1 MTEQTEIRGDK
12 PQQATP
18 AQPVKYAHKV
28 YEEPDNLGRYHQ
40 AYAWVG
46 TLEQIAEQHAAAS
59 VLPYQFE
66 LFGGQD
72 VVTLEDKQLSITS
85 GTGLFEVFD
94 LKQVTQAIPELTV
107 VYAIDEYEFST
118 EEKKKIREHTYTQ
131 EDDEHLWDAREVLK
145 EKQAGELGAIPLVRD
160 PIPYH
165 EDLIR
170 SFLEDNAL
178 LGETTSPQQRI
189 YTLEKLV
196 QHGKP
201 VFDESLL
208 APGAQ
213 CWIHDLEDEPLSFVD
228 YWTSAEQWEDGE

>member
-1 MTEQTEIRGDK
+1 MNSKEQLHSTESSQNSSA
-12 PQQATP
+12 PP
-18 AQPVKYAHKV
+18 AKYAHTV

-59 VLPYQFE
+59 TLPYQFE
-66 LFGGQD
+66 FFGGQD

-85 GTGLFEVFD
+85 GNGLFEVFD
-94 LKQVTQAIPELTV
+94 LEQVTQAIPELTV
-107 VYAIDEYEFST
+107 VYAIDDCEFSA
-118 EEKKKIREHTYTQ
+118 EEKKKIQQRTYTQ
-131 EDDEHLWDAREVLK
+131 EDEHLWDAHEVLE
-145 EKQAGELGAIPLVRD
+145 EKQIGELGVIALVRGL
-160 PIPYH
+160 IPYR

-178 LGETTSPQQRI
+178 LGETTFPQQHT
-189 YTLEKLV
+189 YTLEKLGE
-196 QHGKP
+196 HGQP

-228 YWTSAEQWEDGE
+228 YWTAIT

>member
-1 MTEQTEIRGDK
+1 MTEQTEVRGDK
-12 PQQATP
+12 PDQAAP
-18 AQPVKYAHKV
+18 AQPVKYAHTV

-46 TLEQIAEQHAAAS
+46 TLEQIAERHAAAS
-59 VLPYQFE
+59 TLPYQFE

-72 VVTLEDKQLSITS
+72 VVALKDKQLSITS
-85 GTGLFEVFD
+85 GNGLFEVFD

-107 VYAIDEYEFST
+107 VYAIDEYEFSA
-118 EEKKKIREHTYTQ
+118 EEQKKIREHTYTQ
-131 EDDEHLWDAREVLK
+131 EDEHLWDAHEVLE
-145 EKQAGELGAIPLVRD
+145 EKQAGELGATPLVRG

-178 LGETTSPQQRI
+178 LGETTYPQKRT
-189 YTLEKLV
+189 YTLEKLA
-196 QHGKP
+196 QHGQP

-213 CWIHDLEDEPLSFVD
+213 CWTHDLEDEPLSFVD
-228 YWTSAEQWEDGE
+228 YWTAADQWKDGE

>member
-1 MTEQTEIRGDK
+1 MTEHTEIRGDK

-18 AQPVKYAHKV
+18 AQPVKYAHTV
-28 YEEPDNLGRYHQ
+28 YEEPDHLGRYHQ

-59 VLPYQFE
+59 TLPYQFE

-72 VVTLEDKQLSITS
+72 VVTLKDKQLSITS
-85 GTGLFEVFD
+85 GNGLFEVFD
-94 LKQVTQAIPELTV
+94 LKQVTQAIPGLTV
-107 VYAIDEYEFST
+107 VYAIDEYEFSA
-118 EEKKKIREHTYTQ
+118 EEQKKIRERTYTQ
-131 EDDEHLWDAREVLK
+131 EDEHLWDAHEVLE
-145 EKQAGELGAIPLVRD
+145 EKQAGELGAIPLVRG
-160 PIPYH
+160 PIPYR

-178 LGETTSPQQRI
+178 LGETTFPQQRT
-189 YTLEKLV
+189 YTLEKFT
-196 QHGKP
+196 QHGQP

-213 CWIHDLEDEPLSFVD
+213 CWTHDLEDEPLSFVD
-228 YWTSAEQWEDGE
+228 YWTAADQWKDGE

>member
-1 MTEQTEIRGDK
+1 MTEQTEVRGDK
-12 PQQATP
+12 PQQGTP
-18 AQPVKYAHKV
+18 AQPVKYAHTV

-59 VLPYQFE
+59 TLPYQFE
-66 LFGGQD
+66 FFGGQD

-85 GTGLFEVFD
+85 GNGLFEVFD
-94 LKQVTQAIPELTV
+94 LKQVTQAIPGLTV

-118 EEKKKIREHTYTQ
+118 EEQKKIRERTYTQ
-131 EDDEHLWDAREVLK
+131 EDEYLWDAREVLE
-145 EKQAGELGAIPLVRD
+145 EKQAGELGAIPLVRG

-178 LGETTSPQQRI
+178 LGETTFPQQRI
-189 YTLEKLV
+189 YTLEKLA
-196 QHGKP
+196 QHGQP

-213 CWIHDLEDEPLSFVD
+213 CWTHVLEDEPLSFVD

>member
-12 PQQATP
+12 PDQAAP
-18 AQPVKYAHKV
+18 AQSVKYAHTV
-28 YEEPDNLGRYHQ
+28 YEKPDSLGRYHQ

-59 VLPYQFE
+59 ALPYQFE
-66 LFGGQD
+66 FFGGQD

-85 GTGLFEVFD
+85 GNGLFEVFD
-94 LKQVTQAIPELTV
+94 LEQVTQAIPELTV
-107 VYAIDEYEFST
+107 VYAIDDCEFSA
-118 EEKKKIREHTYTQ
+118 EEKKKIQQRTYTQ
-131 EDDEHLWDAREVLK
+131 EDEHLWDAHEVLE
-145 EKQAGELGAIPLVRD
+145 EKQIGELGVIALVRGL
-160 PIPYH
+160 IPYR

-178 LGETTSPQQRI
+178 LGETTFPQQRT
-189 YTLEKLV
+189 YTLEKLGE
-196 QHGKP
+196 HGQP

-213 CWIHDLEDEPLSFVD
+213 CWSHDLEDEPLSFVD
-228 YWTSAEQWEDGE
+228 YWTAIT

>member
-1 MTEQTEIRGDK
+1 MNSTESSRNNSV
-12 PQQATP
+12 PP
-18 AQPVKYAHKV
+18 AKYAHTV

-59 VLPYQFE
+59 TLPYQFE
-66 LFGGQD
+66 FFGGQD

-85 GTGLFEVFD
+85 GNGLFEVFD

-107 VYAIDEYEFST
+107 VYAIDEYEFSA
-118 EEKKKIREHTYTQ
+118 EEQKKIREHTYTQ
-131 EDDEHLWDAREVLK
+131 EDEHLWDAHEVLK
-145 EKQAGELGAIPLVRD
+145 EKQAGELGAIALIRGL
-160 PIPYH
+160 IPYR
-165 EDLIR
+165 EDLVC

-178 LGETTSPQQRI
+178 LGKTNFPQQRT
-189 YTLEKLV
+189 YTLEKLG
-196 QHGKP
+196 QHGQP

-213 CWIHDLEDEPLSFVD
+213 CWSHNLEDELPLPNED
-228 YWTSAEQWEDGE
+228 YWTAIT

>member
-1 MTEQTEIRGDK
+1 VNSKEQLHSAESSQNSSA
-12 PQQATP
+12 P
-18 AQPVKYAHKV
+18 PVKYAHTV

-46 TLEQIAEQHAAAS
+46 TLEQIAEQNAAAS
-59 VLPYQFE
+59 TLPYQFE
-66 LFGGQD
+66 FFGGQD

-85 GTGLFEVFD
+85 GNGLFEVFD
-94 LKQVTQAIPELTV
+94 LEQVTQAIPELTV
-107 VYAIDEYEFST
+107 VYAIDDCEFSA
-118 EEKKKIREHTYTQ
+118 EEKKKIQQRTYTQ
-131 EDDEHLWDAREVLK
+131 EDEHLWDAHEVLE
-145 EKQAGELGAIPLVRD
+145 EKQVGELGVIALVRGL
-160 PIPYH
+160 IPYR

-178 LGETTSPQQRI
+178 LGETNFPQQHT
-189 YTLEKLV
+189 YTLEKLGE
-196 QHGKP
+196 HGQP

-228 YWTSAEQWEDGE
+228 YWTAIT

>member
-1 MTEQTEIRGDK
+1 MTEQTEVRGDK
-12 PQQATP
+12 PQQGTP
-18 AQPVKYAHKV
+18 AQQVKYAHTV
-28 YEEPDNLGRYHQ
+28 YEEPDNLGRYYQ

-85 GTGLFEVFD
+85 GNGLFEVFD

-118 EEKKKIREHTYTQ
+118 EEKKIRERTYTQ
-131 EDDEHLWDAREVLK
+131 EDEYLWDAREVLE
-145 EKQAGELGAIPLVRD
+145 EKQVGELGAIPLVRGS
-160 PIPYH
+160 IPYR

-170 SFLEDNAL
+170 SFLEGNAL

>member
-1 MTEQTEIRGDK
+1 MAEQTEVRGDK
-12 PQQATP
+12 PQQGTP
-18 AQPVKYAHKV
+18 AQPVKYAHTV
-28 YEEPDNLGRYHQ
+28 YEEPDNLGRYYQ

-85 GTGLFEVFD
+85 GNGLFEVFD

-118 EEKKKIREHTYTQ
+118 EEKRTYTQ
-131 EDDEHLWDAREVLK
+131 EDEYLWDAREVLE
-145 EKQAGELGAIPLVRD
+145 EKQVGELGAIPLVRGS
-160 PIPYH
+160 IPYR

-170 SFLEDNAL
+170 SFLEGNAL

-213 CWIHDLEDEPLSFVD
+213 CWIHDLEDEPSSFVD
-228 YWTSAEQWEDGE
+228 YWTAIT

>member
-1 MTEQTEIRGDK
+1 MNSKELHSTESSQNSSA
-12 PQQATP
+12 PP
-18 AQPVKYAHKV
+18 AKYAHTV

-59 VLPYQFE
+59 ALPYQFE
-66 LFGGQD
+66 FFGGQD

-85 GTGLFEVFD
+85 GNGLFEVFD
-94 LKQVTQAIPELTV
+94 LEQVTQAIPELTV
-107 VYAIDEYEFST
+107 VYAIDDCEFSA
-118 EEKKKIREHTYTQ
+118 EEKKKIQQRTYTQ
-131 EDDEHLWDAREVLK
+131 EDEHLWDAHEVLE
-145 EKQAGELGAIPLVRD
+145 EKQIGELGVIALVRGL
-160 PIPYH
+160 IPYR

-178 LGETTSPQQRI
+178 LGETTFPQQRT
-189 YTLEKLV
+189 YTLEKLG
-196 QHGKP
+196 QHEQP

-213 CWIHDLEDEPLSFVD
+213 CRSHNLEDELPLPNED
-228 YWTSAEQWEDGE
+228 YWTAIT

>member
-1 MTEQTEIRGDK
+1 MNSKELHGTESSQNSSAPPD
-12 PQQATP
+12 
-18 AQPVKYAHKV
+18 KYAHTV

-46 TLEQIAEQHAAAS
+46 TLEQIAEKHAAAS
-59 VLPYQFE
+59 TLPYQFE
-66 LFGGQD
+66 FFGGQD

-85 GTGLFEVFD
+85 GNGLFEVFD

-107 VYAIDEYEFST
+107 VYAIDDCEFSA
-118 EEKKKIREHTYTQ
+118 EEKKKIQQRTYTQ
-131 EDDEHLWDAREVLK
+131 EDEHLWDAHEVLE
-145 EKQAGELGAIPLVRD
+145 EKQVGELGVIALVRGI
-160 PIPYH
+160 IPYR

-178 LGETTSPQQRI
+178 LGETTFPQQRT
-189 YTLEKLV
+189 YTLEKLGE
-196 QHGKP
+196 HGQP

-213 CWIHDLEDEPLSFVD
+213 CWSHDLEDEPSSFAD
-228 YWTSAEQWEDGE
+228 YWTAIT

>member
-1 MTEQTEIRGDK
+1 MTEQTKVRDDK
-12 PQQATP
+12 PEQTSP
-18 AQPVKYAHKV
+18 AQQVKYAHTV

-59 VLPYQFE
+59 TLPYQFE
-66 LFGGQD
+66 FFGGQD

-85 GTGLFEVFD
+85 GNGLFEVFD
-94 LKQVTQAIPELTV
+94 LEQVTQAIPGLTV

-118 EEKKKIREHTYTQ
+118 EEKKKIQQGTYTQ
-131 EDDEHLWDAREVLK
+131 EDENLWDAHEVLE
-145 EKQAGELGAIPLVRD
+145 EKQAGELGVVALVRGL
-160 PIPYH
+160 IPYR
-165 EDLIR
+165 EDLVR

-178 LGETTSPQQRI
+178 LGETTFPQQRT
-189 YTLEKLV
+189 YTLEKLG
-196 QHGKP
+196 QHGQP

-213 CWIHDLEDEPLSFVD
+213 CWTHDLEDEPSSFVD
-228 YWTSAEQWEDGE
+228 YWAAIN

>member
-1 MTEQTEIRGDK
+1 MAEQTKVRGDK
-12 PQQATP
+12 PEQTSP
-18 AQPVKYAHKV
+18 AQPVKYAHTV

-59 VLPYQFE
+59 TLPYQFE
-66 LFGGQD
+66 FFGGQD

-85 GTGLFEVFD
+85 GNGLFEVFD
-94 LKQVTQAIPELTV
+94 LEQVTQAIPELTA

-118 EEKKKIREHTYTQ
+118 EEKKKIQQRTYTQ
-131 EDDEHLWDAREVLK
+131 EDEHLWDAREVLE
-145 EKQAGELGAIPLVRD
+145 EKQVGELGVIALVRG
-160 PIPYH
+160 PIPYR
-165 EDLIR
+165 EDLVR
-170 SFLEDNAL
+170 SFLEGNAL
-178 LGETTSPQQRI
+178 LGETTFPQQRI

-213 CWIHDLEDEPLSFVD
+213 CWAHNLEDEPLSFVD